1 MVEQL
6 RARQA
11 LWFAQRAAEQ
21 EKDSVLQ
28 QLQSTG
34 LMTTSTSNSHL
45 PASVRSEDVLDQL
58 TQRIT
63 VRLRS
68 ELQAELQKSS
78 VKTESNHRRA
88 RQQIEGSL
96 FQEIES
102 HTCPICYE
110 LMVAPQ
116 NAPILLFP
124 CGHTFC
130 SVCIQSHTQRH
141 KKRLCPC
148 CREVIQSQA
157 PNVSLQQLIASFAA
171 QSRQLG
177 LQPAPHVSTA
187 EHDSISGA
195 DQHDSST
202 SAVLPD
208 PDALTASRLQSQM
221 TMLTMR
227 CRVLQNE
234 LVEGQQEQ
242 QAAQATMLC
251 LQHALHHQKAL
262 EHATTKQLQ
271 EAQAQA
277 AEASAQDLRAGP
289 VRFSKQGGSSSHTF
303 WASIRAVLG
312 NQINQTVFDNHHLR
326 HAEASQRKCAHTTPH
341 QD

>member
-28 QLQSTG
+28 QLQNTG
-34 LMTTSTSNSHL
+34 LLATSAGNSHL

-63 VRLRS
+63 VRIRS

-78 VKTESNHRRA
+78 VKTESKHQRA

-96 FQEIES
+96 SQEIES

-110 LMVAPQ
+110 LMVPPQ

-177 LQPAPHVSTA
+177 LQPGDSTA
-187 EHDSISGA
+187 DHDSISGA
-195 DQHDSST
+195 DQHDTST
-202 SAVLPD
+202 STVLPD

-242 QAAQATMLC
+242 QAAQATMVC

-262 EHATTKQLQ
+262 EHATRKQLH

-277 AEASAQDLRAGP
+277 AEASAQVAATSERLEAAVNAQRDRAARNELVQRTLVPLQQEVDKISMLLLGM
-289 VRFSKQGGSSSHTF
+289 QDA
-303 WASIRAVLG
+303 ASVGLS
-312 NQINQTVFDNHHLR
+312 LK
-326 HAEASQRKCAHTTPH
+326 EKSL
-341 QD
+341 